1 MPLYSSHIFISTNVA
16 FIYCMSTHT
25 FSYSGLVSFWV
36 AREMN
41 GKNGSRKWI
50 DRAIECKDEFVKLSV
65 SASTWNF
72 ENSECQI
79 STSSLLS
86 YLSHLS
92 ILRLVLFSLISS
104 TIFTAFTES
113 FLLQAEEHFCRRN
126 FELAE
131 TLYDAAISSSKI
143 HKFVN
148 EEALANELAGHFYLE
163 TGRRNRSVQYFSQAF
178 EKYNEWGAVAK
189 ASTLTEY
196 LDESE
201 R

>member
-1 MPLYSSHIFISTNVA
+1 MPNLYVYAVILSFSSFKIPSHA
-16 FIYCMSTHT
+16 
-25 FSYSGLVSFWV
+25 
-36 AREMN
+36 
-41 GKNGSRKWI
+41 
-50 DRAIECKDEFVKLSV
+50 
-65 SASTWNF
+65 
-72 ENSECQI
+72 
-79 STSSLLS
+79 LLS
-86 YLSHLS
+86 N
-92 ILRLVLFSLISS
+92 LIYK
-104 TIFTAFTES
+104 IFTAFTES
-113 FLLQAEEHFCRRN
+113 FLLQAEEHFCSRN
-126 FELAE
+126 FELAG

-143 HKFVN
+143 RKFVN